1 MSEVAVQIKYV
12 CDHQVILRWYVLVDG
27 VFTETPPTC
36 AKCYEVMSKV
46 GSAVIISTG
55 HLARDIGDLLHC
67 RKIGKGVWQQVIG

>member
-1 MSEVAVQIKYV
+1 MSEVAVQIEYA
-12 CDHQVILRWYVLVDG
+12 CDHQVILRWYVLIDG

-55 HLARDIGDLLHC
+55 QLATSIVDLLNC
-67 RKIGKGVWQQVIG
+67 RKIGKGVWQQRIG